1 VVYTTRVI
9 SGREITPPVGALV
22 LHQSFSPR
30 KSLSFFHTFFVH
42 RLFGM
47 PFNDERVVGGN
58 GCAVQKTGSLS
69 VYILLYS
76 RRDFTLFKE
85 GQTEKNKCI

>member
-1 VVYTTRVI
+1 MHLLFSI
-9 SGREITPPVGALV
+9 SL
-22 LHQSFSPR
+22 R
-30 KSLSFFHTFFVH
+30 KSLSLSLFFHTIFVR

-58 GCAVQKTGSLS
+58 GRAVQKTGSLS
-69 VYILLYS
+69 VYNILLLLYS

>member
-1 VVYTTRVI
+1 MH
-9 SGREITPPVGALV
+9 L
-22 LHQSFSPR
+22 LFSINLQ
-30 KSLSFFHTFFVH
+30 KSLSLSLFFHTIFVR

-58 GCAVQKTGSLS
+58 GHAVQKTGSLS
-69 VYILLYS
+69 VYIILLLLSYS

>member
-1 VVYTTRVI
+1 MHLFPI
-9 SGREITPPVGALV
+9 SL
-22 LHQSFSPR
+22 R
-30 KSLSFFHTFFVH
+30 KSLSLSLFFHTFFVR

-47 PFNDERVVGGN
+47 LFNDERVVGGN
-58 GCAVQKTGSLS
+58 GHAVQKTGSLS
-69 VYILLYS
+69 VYIILLLYS